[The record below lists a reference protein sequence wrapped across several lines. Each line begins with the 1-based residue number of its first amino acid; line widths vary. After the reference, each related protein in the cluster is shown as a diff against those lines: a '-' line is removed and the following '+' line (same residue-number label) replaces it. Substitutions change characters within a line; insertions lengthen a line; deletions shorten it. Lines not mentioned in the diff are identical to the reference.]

1 MLLGGEETARK
12 KHVARNKLLVRDRIG
27 ALLDQGSP
35 FVEFSQLA
43 GYNLYDEEVPAGGI
57 VTGMGR
63 VQG

>member
-1 MLLGGEETARK
+1 M
-12 KHVARNKLLVRDRIG
+12 ARNKLLVRDRIG
-27 ALLDQGSP
+27 ALLDQSSP

>member
-1 MLLGGEETARK
+1 
-12 KHVARNKLLVRDRIG
+12 VARNKLLVRDRIG